1 MGIKIT
7 KKESFDINNRRDL
20 LYANQFLNKKLKMI
34 YFFLFK
40 KFIKARWIYKKP
52 KHKKFILYDL
62 AHSNYLLN
70 YIKKENTAI
79 YYTRGEEINFLFY
92 IKL

>member
-1 MGIKIT
+1 
-7 KKESFDINNRRDL
+7 
-20 LYANQFLNKKLKMI
+20 MI

-52 KHKKFILYDL
+52 QHKKFILYDL

-70 YIKKENTAI
+70 YIRKENTAI
-79 YYTRGEEINFLFY
+79 YHTRGEEINFFFLYKAIISFCLRNIRKNYKKIFFY
-92 IKL
+92 YV